1 MAVAGRFDLEEA
13 RREAQAAKRAARI
26 RSIVSNVT
34 LVVVLL
40 AVAIGGKIGWDKW
53 QERREA
59 ERAAAEAAQIAE
71 EKARAEQQRAA
82 DAKAKALAEKREAER
97 KALEEKREAER
108 KAREEAR
115 EREKREREEARVRE
129 EERRHAEAEFR
140 AAQQE
145 LKKFEDAKVSMLDF
159 RPETYVCFEYGLEKA
174 AKISVDESKWG
185 TLAAHS
191 ERRRTAEFLE
201 MLRDDSVTNVISD
214 TCYPDRATFDHLLEN
229 LDAERF
235 TLVVNLDDDAR
246 DRKLVLVAA
255 DKEKGLAAPEG
266 MRALKAG
273 GKISGW
279 TVPFAYGDKIPFFL
293 LEQATALQDYVEGGG
308 VLLAICGGF
317 QILGCTWLLGNE
329 TVPGLGILDI
339 ETKRAKGGSHNRLVG
354 NVALESPLAK
364 APVVGYENHAGRTF
378 LGDGCEPFG
387 RIIDGRGEGN
397 NGRDGFDGARY
408 RNVVATYLHGPLLAK
423 NPEIADWLIEKALAR
438 RAAEN
443 GSPAPALSALDDRA
457 ERAANAFMCAKLG
470 VRAR

>member
-53 QERREA
+53 QENREA
-59 ERAAAEAAQIAE
+59 DRAAAEAAQIAE

-159 RPETYVCFEYGLEKA
+159 RPETYVCCEYGLEKT

-185 TLAAHS
+185 TLSAHS
-191 ERRRTAEFLE
+191 QGRRTAEFLD
-201 MLRDDSVTNVISD
+201 MLRDDTVTNAISD
-214 TCYPDRATFDHLLEN
+214 ACYPDRATFDHLLEN
-229 LDAERF
+229 LAAERF
-235 TLVVNLDDDAR
+235 TLVLHLSEESRN
-246 DRKLVLVAA
+246 RKLALVSV
-255 DKEKGLAAPEG
+255 DIEKGLAAPEG
-266 MRALKAG
+266 LRPIKAG
-273 GKISGW
+273 GKVAGW
-279 TVPFAYGDKIPFFL
+279 TVPFAYGDKTPFFL
-293 LEQATALQDYVEGGG
+293 LEQATAD
-308 VLLAICGGF
+308 
-317 QILGCTWLLGNE
+317 
-329 TVPGLGILDI
+329 
-339 ETKRAKGGSHNRLVG
+339 R
-354 NVALESPLAK
+354 
-364 APVVGYENHAGRTF
+364 
-378 LGDGCEPFG
+378 
-387 RIIDGRGEGN
+387 
-397 NGRDGFDGARY
+397 
-408 RNVVATYLHGPLLAK
+408 
-423 NPEIADWLIEKALAR
+423 LAR
-438 RAAEN
+438 EWAQFRRKVRIDA
-443 GSPAPALSALDDRA
+443 
-457 ERAANAFMCAKLG
+457 AKLDNKDQFVAEKLEKELPEFART
-470 VRAR
+470 VRIEVTSVPVETTKKNDAKKKDEKKRSLMRGSNSDMRRMNGPQRR